1 MKKIAFHNL
10 ISLARQ
16 EEVPAVDV
24 ADNVIATLSGMTQRV
39 GLDPWRPYLW
49 TGVASAAIAACVL
62 VAATFMLQSGN
73 DSVSEMMNYVSWV
86 TQ

>member
-16 EEVPAVDV
+16 EEIPAVDV
-24 ADNVIATLSGMTQRV
+24 ADNVIATLSGLTQRV

-49 TGVASAAIAACVL
+49 TGVASAAAAACIL
-62 VAATFMLQSGN
+62 VATTFMLQSGN
-73 DSVSEMMNYVSWV
+73 DSVSEMMTYVSWV